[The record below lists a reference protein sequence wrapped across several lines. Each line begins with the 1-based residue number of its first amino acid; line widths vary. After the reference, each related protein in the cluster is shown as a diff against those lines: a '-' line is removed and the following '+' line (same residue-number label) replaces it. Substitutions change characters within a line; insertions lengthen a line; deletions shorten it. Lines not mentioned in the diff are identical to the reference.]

1 MAADV
6 THSTTCSSY
15 DPAARACHL
24 SGATCPHA
32 ARQDFAACPDATFVA
47 RVSMPPDQFH
57 VLLNANHQPA
67 LGTLQIV
74 RCRRPE
80 FHHHAAGVHVNVILE
95 TVGDQALLTA
105 AWQLDGSVE
114 YHCPTTDVRFL
125 WRNGRFIPL

>member
-1 MAADV
+1 MADV
-6 THSTTCSSY
+6 THSTTCSSF
-15 DPAARACHL
+15 DPATRTCRL
-24 SGATCPHA
+24 SGANCPHA
-32 ARQDFAACPDATFVA
+32 QTQDFAACPDATFVA

-57 VLLNANHQPA
+57 VLLNANHEPA

-95 TVGDQALLTA
+95 TVGDEALLTA
-105 AWQLDGSVE
+105 TWHLDGSVE

-125 WRNGRFIPL
+125 YRNGKFIPA